1 MATRL
6 GECLLKAG
14 VISEAQLA
22 EALRIQE
29 EHQGFLGHILLE
41 KGWITDKQLCGAI
54 SESLH
59 VNCVSIENVLISEEV
74 VGLISNSL
82 AVTCQI
88 LPLFVHNNTIYLA
101 MENPGDTGVIQLVE
115 YETGKQVRPL
125 MGPPNELRGMIARYY
140 HIDEKSFETRAEAP
154 APYSADVQKKITREI
169 GLGERKRLGDLLVDA
184 GLISEDQLQQALAL
198 QKDKAGF
205 LGELIVELGWVTEA
219 ELCRSLSQMLDIEH
233 VNLKDVDIRPEV
245 INLVE
250 DSLAVSCNVFPFSVQ
265 GDILYLAMENPLD
278 SGVIL
283 LLQHETGLTV
293 KPVVAAPSQLRHIIT
308 RYYPLKRQTHLRTH
322 HKP

>member
-22 EALRIQE
+22 EALEIQE
-29 EHQGFLGHILLE
+29 ERQGFLGHILLE

-88 LPLFVHNNTIYLA
+88 LPLFVHNNMIYLA
-101 MENPGDTGVIQLVE
+101 MENPCDTGVIQLVE
-115 YETGKQVRPL
+115 YETGRQVRPL
-125 MGPPNELRGMIARYY
+125 MAPPNELSVMIAKYY
-140 HIDEKSFETRAEAP
+140 HIDENAAVKPTTAAYP
-154 APYSADVQKKITREI
+154 KDLQKKITREI
-169 GLGERKRLGDLLVDA
+169 GFGERRRLGDLLVEA
-184 GLISEDQLQQALAL
+184 GLISAEQLQQALVL
-198 QKDKAGF
+198 QEAKAGF
-205 LGELIVELGWVTEA
+205 LGELIVDLGWVSEA
-219 ELCRSLSQMLDIEH
+219 ELCRSLSEMLGIEH
-233 VNLKDVDIRPEV
+233 VNLKEIEIHPEV
-245 INLVE
+245 IQLVS
-250 DSLAVSCNVFPFSVQ
+250 DSLAVSCNIFPFSVK
-265 GDILYLAMENPLD
+265 DNILYLAMENPLD

-293 KPVVAAPSQLRHIIT
+293 KPVVAAPSQLRAMIN
-308 RYYPLKRQTHLRTH
+308 RFYPLKRQTRGSRAAHTS
-322 HKP
+322 

>member
-22 EALRIQE
+22 EALKIQE
-29 EHQGFLGHILLE
+29 ESQGFLGHILLE

-88 LPLFVHNNTIYLA
+88 LPLFVHKNTIYLA
-101 MENPGDTGVIQLVE
+101 MENPCDTGVIQLVE
-115 YETGKQVRPL
+115 YETGRQVRPL
-125 MGPPNELRGMIARYY
+125 MAPPNELKSMIAGYY
-140 HIDEKSFETRAEAP
+140 HVDEKSPDTRAAASTYP
-154 APYSADVQKKITREI
+154 ADLQKKITREI
-169 GLGERKRLGDLLVDA
+169 GLGEHKRLGDLLVEA
-184 GLISEDQLQQALAL
+184 GLISSDQLQQALAL
-198 QKDKAGF
+198 QKDKPGF

-219 ELCRSLSQMLDIEH
+219 ELCRSLSQMLGIEH
-233 VNLKDVDIRPEV
+233 VNLKDVDIRPDV
-245 INLVE
+245 INLVS

-265 GDILYLAMENPLD
+265 GDVLYLAMENPLD